1 MKGKPASLQCL
12 QRPSRVARIISYC
25 DLVHLIKCYYRS
37 FVAFSRPTLHMQPTS
52 SVCSTPLQ
60 LRYRFKPI
68 RRSIHL
74 FFICPFISILSGFC
88 PSVCSFVHQS
98 VHPFRRFSSFRPF
111 FAVSVH
117 TSVCTTFLS
126 ILRPC
131 IRCSVSPVSIFLRA
145 RCFAFIYPFVFSSV
159 LSFAFDRLTC
169 PFLRSI
175 SHLPLHLF
183 GHSFTHC
190 SSVYSF
196 PCLSAL
202 R

>member
-25 DLVHLIKCYYRS
+25 DLVHLIKCYYRL
-37 FVAFSRPTLHMQPTS
+37 FVVFTRRTLHMQPTS

-98 VHPFRRFSSFRPF
+98 VHPFRHFFVRPF
-111 FAVSVH
+111 FAVSVQ
-117 TSVCTTFLS
+117 TSVCTAFLS
-126 ILRPC
+126 IFRPC
-131 IRCSVSPVSIFLRA
+131 IRCSVRPASILLRA
-145 RCFAFIYPFVFSSV
+145 RLLCV
-159 LSFAFDRLTC
+159 
-169 PFLRSI
+169 
-175 SHLPLHLF
+175 
-183 GHSFTHC
+183 
-190 SSVYSF
+190 
-196 PCLSAL
+196 
-202 R
+202 

>member
-37 FVAFSRPTLHMQPTS
+37 FVAFSRQTLHIQPTS

-60 LRYRFKPI
+60 LRYHFKPT
-68 RRSIHL
+68 RRSVDL
-74 FFICPFISILSGFC
+74 FFICPLISILSGFC

-98 VHPFRRFSSFRPF
+98 VHPFRRFLVRLF
-111 FAVSVH
+111 FAASVH

-131 IRCSVSPVSIFLRA
+131 IRCSVRPASILLRA
-145 RCFAFIYPFVFSSV
+145 RLLCV
-159 LSFAFDRLTC
+159 
-169 PFLRSI
+169 
-175 SHLPLHLF
+175 
-183 GHSFTHC
+183 
-190 SSVYSF
+190 
-196 PCLSAL
+196 
-202 R
+202 